1 MGPVRVT
8 LCYTTL
14 VAAVTAVTVQMAPD
28 RYAALVRHVSTNL
41 HNLGHGRF
49 VTLIGS
55 AFVVDAGPVYL
66 WLPGLVCLLAAAE
79 MLWGGWRL
87 VQTVVA
93 GHVVASLVVAAGLAV
108 AVHMGWLPAAIARA
122 SDTGISYV
130 AMAAL
135 GALTGAIP
143 SRWRPAW
150 TGWWGAAAVMVLA
163 GGPDFTDVGH
173 LLALAIGATLSLRFG
188 VPSGWTGPRI
198 TLSAA
203 GAVFGYLVLT
213 GGAESTGYGVAW
225 GALGALWCAGVARL
239 WRGRNEARHLPA
251 GGASSPVSGQRTS
264 T

>member
-1 MGPVRVT
+1 MRVT

-14 VAAVTAVTVQMAPD
+14 VVGVTAVTVQMAPD

-49 VTLIGS
+49 ATLIGS
-55 AFVVDAGPVYL
+55 AFVVDAGPVYQ
-66 WLPGLVCLLAAAE
+66 WLPGLVCVLAAAE
-79 MLWGGWRL
+79 LLWGAWRL
-87 VQTVVA
+87 VQIVVA

-108 AVHMGWLPAAIARA
+108 AMRVGWLPAAIARA

-135 GALTGAIP
+135 GGLTGAIP
-143 SRWRPAW
+143 PRWRPAW
-150 TGWWGAAAVMVLA
+150 TGWWGSVAVTVLA

-173 LLALAIGATLSLRFG
+173 VLALAIGSALSLRFG
-188 VPSGWTGPRI
+188 PPSGWTGPRL

-213 GGAESTGYGVAW
+213 GGAPSVGYGVAW
-225 GALGALWCAGVARL
+225 GALGALCGLGVARL
-239 WRGRNEARHLPA
+239 WRGRNEARHLPM
-251 GGASSPVSGQRTS
+251 GGASPAVSAQRTS